1 MGLPQLYMQP
11 HDPSSWRAW
20 SFNHAA
26 NHYDLVTAGLAYQQS
41 QVTLATTAATLPGN
55 NTLEFGAVNGV
66 RDGMAVAD
74 LTTPATIAAG
84 ARVTGFTGTLVAM
97 SVNASATIAIGD
109 NILFGS
115 GVASLPL
122 EQFILDPMD
131 PDDLGMWLYLHATTH
146 DQLNQV
152 LGTSGFGLV
161 DLDWHD
167 PDQFAEWLR
176 LNGDEHTR
184 FCTALGVG

>member
-1 MGLPQLYMQP
+1 
-11 HDPSSWRAW
+11 
-20 SFNHAA
+20 
-26 NHYDLVTAGLAYQQS
+26 
-41 QVTLATTAATLPGN
+41 
-55 NTLEFGAVNGV
+55 
-66 RDGMAVAD
+66 
-74 LTTPATIAAG
+74 
-84 ARVTGFTGTLVAM
+84 M

-115 GVASLPL
+115 GVAGLPL
-122 EQFILDPMD
+122 EQFILDPMN
-131 PDDLGMWLYLHATTH
+131 PDDLGFWLYLHATTH

-161 DLDWHD
+161 DLDWQD

>member
-1 MGLPQLYMQP
+1 MGLPQLYVQP
-11 HDPSSWRAW
+11 NDASSWRAW

-26 NHYDLVTAGLAYQQS
+26 NHVDL
-41 QVTLATTAATLPGN
+41 
-55 NTLEFGAVNGV
+55 
-66 RDGMAVAD
+66 
-74 LTTPATIAAG
+74 IAAG
-84 ARVTGFTGTLVAM
+84 SAYQRTHGT
-97 SVNASATIAIGD
+97 N
-109 NILFGS
+109 
-115 GVASLPL
+115 LPL
-122 EQFILDPMD
+122 EQFILDPMN
-131 PDDLGMWLYLHATTH
+131 PDDLGMWLYLHATMH

-167 PDQFAEWLR
+167 PDQFAEWRR